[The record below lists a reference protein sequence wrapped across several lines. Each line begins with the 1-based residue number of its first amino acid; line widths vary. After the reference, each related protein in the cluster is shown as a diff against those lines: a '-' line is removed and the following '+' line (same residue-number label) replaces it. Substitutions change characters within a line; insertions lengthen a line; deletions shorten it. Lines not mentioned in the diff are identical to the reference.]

1 MEHHSIGLR
10 TAVAAATWMAAAVAA
25 DAGPGMWVPLFIDAN
40 IDEIHAAGGRLT
52 AEQIY
57 SANASSMKDAVMI
70 FGGGCTGEVVS
81 DNGLLLTN
89 YHCGESTI
97 GSLSSPAADYL
108 AHGFT
113 ARSAADE
120 LPCPGLTARRLVR
133 MADVSDRVKSLGDTA
148 AVGAVCREAEQGGRY
163 SAAVEEMF
171 CGNQHLLMVY
181 EVFRDI
187 RLVVA
192 PPQQLGGFGGET
204 DNWTWPRHTADFSLF
219 RIYADKENKPAP
231 YSADN
236 KPYRPSRSLTIC
248 TKGVEAG
255 DFAMVMGYPGS
266 TDQYLTAAAIRTL
279 RDKVWPGVVALRKAE
294 TDVLDRRMAADR
306 KTAIDYTGHYSSIAN
321 GRKRTAGEI
330 DCTDRADIVGKMTAQ
345 QSALRKDKQMDATLA
360 SIDSIFGTPYADNL
374 LTMRLARDTRG
385 GSRTL
390 TLALALSRALEGGT
404 FDTARIERQIADYAE
419 RTDRQTERETLEA
432 ALKALRKSGA
442 GGLPAIA
449 VSTSPRRLARK
460 VVGGIFATPAA
471 LSATL
476 RAPGAKATIDADIA
490 TRLATAL
497 QNTAKEMAERNAQ
510 ADATLHDKKAAYA
523 RRLSQLRPDSLLAP
537 DANFTLR
544 VAFGKVEAPR
554 TGAPDVDRHFTTVRG
569 IVAKNATGN
578 PDYALDSGILAKLG
592 GDYGEYAAPDGE
604 LHTCFVGSLHTTGGN
619 SGSPTLNADGQLVG
633 LNFDRIWQGIA
644 SDYRFDP
651 ERSRNI
657 SVDIRYVLF
666 VIDKICGGRHIVEQM
681 NIAQ

>member
-1 MEHHSIGLR
+1 MKHHSTRLR
-10 TAVAAATWMAAAVAA
+10 TAVAAALWASAGAAL
-25 DAGPGMWVPLFIDAN
+25 AGPGMWVPLFIDAN
-40 IDEIHAAGGRLT
+40 IDEIRAAGGRLT

-57 SANASSMKDAVMI
+57 SANASSLKDAVMI

-81 DNGLLLTN
+81 DNGLLITN

-97 GSLSSPAADYL
+97 GSLSSPAADHL

-113 ARSAADE
+113 ARSEADE

-133 MADVSDRVKSLGDTA
+133 MSDVSDRVRSLADTA

-187 RLVVA
+187 RLVAA
-192 PPQQLGGFGGET
+192 PPQGLGGFGGET

-219 RIYADKENKPAP
+219 RIYADKDNKPAAYSTDNRP
-231 YSADN
+231 Y
-236 KPYRPSRSLTIC
+236 KPIRSLTIS

-266 TDQYLTAAAIRTL
+266 TDQYLTAAAIKTL

-306 KTAIDYTGHYSSIAN
+306 KTAIFYTGHYSSIAN

-330 DCTDRADIVGKMTAQ
+330 DCTDRADIVGRMMAQ
-345 QSALRKDKQMDATLA
+345 QAALRRDKQMDATLA
-360 SIDSIFGTPYADNL
+360 SIDRIFFATPYADNL
-374 LTMRLARDTRG
+374 LTMRLARDTRA

-390 TLALALSRALEGGT
+390 TLALALSRAMEGGA
-404 FDTARIERQIADYAE
+404 FDTARIEKQIADYAE
-419 RTDRQTERETLEA
+419 RTDRETERETLEA

-442 GGLPAIA
+442 EGLPAMA
-449 VSTSPRRLARK
+449 LSTSPRRLARK
-460 VVGGIFATPAA
+460 VVSGIFARPAE
-471 LSATL
+471 LSALL
-476 RAPGAKATIDADIA
+476 RAPGAKAAIDADMA

-497 QNTAKEMAERNAQ
+497 QNTATEMAERNAK
-510 ADATLHDKKAAYA
+510 ADSTLHAEKADYA
-523 RRLSQLRPDSLLAP
+523 RRLAQLRPDSLLAP

-544 VAFGKVEAPR
+544 VAYGKVEAPR
-554 TGAPDVDRHFTTVRG
+554 TGLADVDRHFTTARG
-569 IVAKNATGN
+569 IAAKNATGN
-578 PDYALDSGILAKLG
+578 PDYALDGDILAKLG

-633 LNFDRIWQGIA
+633 LNFDRIWHGIA

-681 NIAQ
+681 NIER